1 MPAVNPWA
9 VIVATVASFLAAGG
23 WYALMGSRLALL
35 SDAYANDDRHPGAT
49 AAVEL
54 GRGLMVSIGVSHL
67 VGWIGTQDTLP
78 AARPRGIA
86 PRCLP
91 GSSTRRVGLAREGAA
106 RNGGDPRGRLA
117 PQAGADNSDHRPLA
131 IASLS

>member
-54 GRGLMVSIGVSHL
+54 ARGLVVSIGVSLL
-67 VGWIGTQDTLP
+67 VGWIGTQDTPCRCSASRHCSSLP
-78 AARPRGIA
+78 SRQFYS
-86 PRCLP
+86 P
-91 GSSTRRVGLAREGAA
+91 GRFGTRRCRPH
-106 RNGGDPRGRLA
+106 GGDPRGRLA

-131 IASLS
+131 ISSLS